1 MIPAWRGPRRPKSSR
16 RSPGMEPRRRPPSGE
31 ERDGRTGFPRAG
43 PWPATRGRVSC
54 SGNPVAFASQAWT
67 GGGRPARSARTRS
80 STRMPRASGSPN
92 RPGRPSVTSLCASY
106 FRSCA
111 TARCLENEAPSPA
124 SRPELSRERESP
136 ESGQL
141 NSSWSRPSGAC
152 GSVTW
157 SNSLRRGSRS
167 AGSRGCGPGSAGWLR
182 GPDGWLLGSGRSSA
196 PGRPRAPEDGG

>member
-1 MIPAWRGPRRPKSSR
+1 VTHVGRFGGAHRDDGAGRHRGATQMIPAWRGPRRPKSSR

-67 GGGRPARSARTRS
+67 GGGRPARSAPTRS
-80 STRMPRASGSPN
+80 SPRMPRASGSPN

-111 TARCLENEAPSPA
+111 TARCPENEAPSPA
-124 SRPELSRERESP
+124 SRPESSRERESP

-141 NSSWSRPSGAC
+141 NSLGREDKSTNLRPQEGAADQ
-152 GSVTW
+152 T
-157 SNSLRRGSRS
+157 SL
-167 AGSRGCGPGSAGWLR
+167 
-182 GPDGWLLGSGRSSA
+182 PDR
-196 PGRPRAPEDGG
+196 